1 VKSADI
7 RQRFLGHFEAN
18 GHHVVPSLPLPYEDP
33 NLLFVVAG
41 MVQFVPYFVG
51 QSPAP
56 WPRAT
61 SIQKCIRTL
70 DIEEVGKTTRHGT
83 FFQMNGNFS
92 FGDYFKD
99 VAIRLAWDLS
109 TKSVAD
115 GGFGLDGDRIWAT
128 VFFNDDEAVD
138 IWHKQIGLP
147 LERIVRK
154 GMDDNF
160 WSMGIPGPC
169 GPCSELYYDRG
180 PDYGVEGGP
189 DKDEDRYMEYWNL
202 VFMQNERGP
211 STGPGKSDFEVLGEL
226 PAKNIDTG
234 MGMERVATLLQGVD
248 NLYEIDQTRPILQ
261 RAADLSGKTYGAHSG
276 HAAFES
282 HPDDVRLRVIADHVR
297 SALMLIG
304 DGVIPS
310 NEGRGYVL
318 RRILRR
324 AIRAMRLLGYDDPAL
339 PELFPV
345 ARDCMSPSYPELAT
359 DFGRISTY
367 AYAEEDAFRN
377 TLRAGTTIFDTA
389 VRETKAAGG
398 TQLSGAQAFQLHD
411 TYGFP
416 IDLTLEMATE
426 YGISVDEAGFRRLMQ
441 QQRED
446 SQRDKKEKKIGHVDL
461 SLYRSAL
468 EGGPSQFTGYTEIS
482 REATITALLGAD
494 GLLPAAHEG
503 DEVEVVL
510 DVTPFYAEGGG
521 QLADWGR
528 LSVNANGRTAELT
541 VADVQQPLP
550 GLIAHRATVL
560 SGEVR
565 PGDVILA
572 SVDVGRRAAVSR
584 SHSATHLLHAGLRK
598 ALGDSAAQAGSLN
611 APGRLRFDFTTPS
624 AVPPSVLGDVEDEI
638 NEVLL
643 RDLEVRWFVTDQ
655 DEARRIGAIAMFGE
669 KYGEQVR
676 IVEIGDYSRE
686 LCGGTH
692 VPRSSVIG
700 MVKLLSEASIGS
712 GTRRVEA
719 LVGLDAFRYLAREH
733 VLVQSLA
740 GEFKAPPDQ
749 LPERIGTVLERLKNA
764 ERELDKLRVAQVLS
778 SAASLAASAEDVG
791 GVQLVAAAAPRGVDG
806 NDLRSLGLDVRSRLR
821 TSDPGVVVLASAKD
835 DGGVTFVVAVN
846 DPGRAAGLSAG
857 DIVKREFAP
866 ALNARGGGKPDLAQ
880 GAGGD
885 AAKLDAAFA
894 AVRAVLSS
902 R

>member
-1 VKSADI
+1 MRSDEI
-7 RQRFLGHFEAN
+7 RRRFLGHFEAN
-18 GHHVVPSLPLPYEDP
+18 GHHVVPSAPLPFEDP
-33 NLLFVVAG
+33 NLLFINAG

-51 QSPAP
+51 QQAPP

-61 SIQKCIRTL
+61 SIQKCIRTQ

-92 FGDYFKD
+92 FGDYFKSGA
-99 VAIRLAWDLS
+99 VQLAWDLS
-109 TKSVAD
+109 TKSIDD

-128 VFFNDDEAVD
+128 VYLDDDEAID
-138 IWHKQIGLP
+138 IWHNQIGLP
-147 LERIVRK
+147 LERIVRR

-180 PDYGVEGGP
+180 PDYGKEGGP
-189 DKDEDRYMEYWNL
+189 EVDEDRYMEFWNL

-211 STGPGKSDFEVLGEL
+211 NVGPGKSDFEVLGEL
-226 PAKNIDTG
+226 PKKNIDTG

-248 NLYEIDQTRPILQ
+248 NLYEIDQTRPILA
-261 RAADLSGKTYGAHSG
+261 RAAELAGKEYGARSG
-276 HAAFES
+276 HAAYES
-282 HPDDVRLRVIADHVR
+282 HPDDVALRVIADHVR

-304 DGVIPS
+304 DGVTPG

-324 AIRAMRLLGYDDPAL
+324 AVRSMRQLGYDEPSF
-339 PELFPV
+339 PQLFPV
-345 ARDCMSPSYPELAT
+345 ARDCMAPSYPELAS
-359 DFGRISTY
+359 DFERISTY
-367 AYAEEDAFRN
+367 AYAEEEAFRH
-377 TLRAGTTIFDTA
+377 TLRAGTTILDTA
-389 VRETKAAGG
+389 VTDTKRSGESR
-398 TQLSGAQAFQLHD
+398 LSGDKAFQLHD

-416 IDLTLEMATE
+416 IELTLEMAAE
-426 YGISVDEAGFRRLMQ
+426 QGIEVDEDGFRRLMAE
-441 QQRED
+441 QRAMAKAD
-446 SQRDKKEKKIGHVDL
+446 AQSKKTGHLDL

-468 EGGPSQFTGYTEIS
+468 ESGTVEFTGYTEIA
-482 REATITALLGAD
+482 REASITALIGAS

-510 DVTPFYAEGGG
+510 DATPFYAEGGG

-528 LSVNANGRTAELT
+528 LLVNTGDREAELI
-541 VADVQQPLP
+541 VVDVQQPLP

-565 PGDVILA
+565 PGDLA
-572 SVDVGRRAAVSR
+572 LARVDIERRASVSR
-584 SHSATHLLHAGLRK
+584 SHSATHLLHAGLRR

-611 APGRLRFDFTTPS
+611 APGRLRFDFKTPS
-624 AVPPSVLGDVEDEI
+624 AVPPSLLGEVEDEI

-655 DEARRIGAIAMFGE
+655 DEARRLGAIAMFGE
-669 KYGEQVR
+669 KYGDRVR

-700 MVKLLSEASIGS
+700 TVKLLGEASIGS
-712 GTRRVEA
+712 GVRRVEA

-740 GEFKAPPDQ
+740 NEFKAQPDE
-749 LPERIGTVLERLKNA
+749 LPERINGVLDKLKAA
-764 ERELDKLRVAQVLS
+764 ERELSKLRVGQVL
-778 SAASLAASAEDVG
+778 ASGATLAGAAEDVN
-791 GVQLVAAAAPRGVDG
+791 GVQLVAAEAPPGVGG
-806 NDLRSLGLDVRSRLR
+806 NDLRSLVLDVRGRLR
-821 TSDPGVVVLASAKD
+821 HGDPAVVLLASPA
-835 DGGVTFVVAVN
+835 DGGGVAFVASVN
-846 DPGRAAGLSAG
+846 DAGQAVGLAAGELVRA
-857 DIVKREFAP
+857 FAP
-866 ALNARGGGKPDLAQ
+866 VLGARGGGKADLAQ

-885 AAKLDAAFA
+885 PSKLLEALA
-894 AVRAVLSS
+894 AVREAISQ

>member
-1 VKSADI
+1 MKSDEI
-7 RQRFLGHFEAN
+7 RRRFLGHFEAN
-18 GHHVVPSLPLPYEDP
+18 GHSVVPSAPLPFEDP
-33 NLLFVVAG
+33 NLLFVNAG

-51 QSPAP
+51 QQAPP

-61 SIQKCIRTL
+61 SIQKCIRTQ
-70 DIEEVGKTTRHGT
+70 DIDEVGKTTRHGT

-99 VAIRLAWDLS
+99 VAIQLAWDLS
-109 TKSVAD
+109 TSSLDD

-128 VFFNDDEAVD
+128 VYLDDDEAID

-147 LERIVRK
+147 LERIVRR

-160 WSMGIPGPC
+160 WSMSIPGPC

-180 PDYGVEGGP
+180 PDYGKEGGP
-189 DKDEDRYMEYWNL
+189 EVDEDRYMEFWNL

-211 STGPGKSDFEVLGEL
+211 NRGGGKSDFEILGEL
-226 PAKNIDTG
+226 PKKNIDTG

-248 NLYEIDQTRPILQ
+248 NLYEIDQTRPVLQ
-261 RAADLSGKTYGAHSG
+261 RAAELAGKTYGAHSG
-276 HAAFES
+276 HAAYES
-282 HPDDVRLRVIADHVR
+282 HPDDVRLRVVADHVR

-304 DGVIPS
+304 DGVVPG
-310 NEGRGYVL
+310 NDGREYVL

-324 AIRAMRLLGYDDPAL
+324 VVRAMRLLGYDDPSF

-345 ARDCMSPSYPELAT
+345 ARDCMAPSYPALAT
-359 DFGRISTY
+359 DFERISAY
-367 AYAEEDAFRN
+367 AYNEESAFRR
-377 TLRAGTTIFDTA
+377 TLRAGTTILDVA
-389 VRETKAAGG
+389 VDATKQSGG
-398 TQLSGAQAFQLHD
+398 TQLSGAKAFQLHD

-416 IDLTLEMATE
+416 IELTLEMAAE
-426 YGISVDEAGFRRLMQ
+426 QGIEVDEDGFRRLMTE
-441 QQRED
+441 QRLRAKQD
-446 SQRDKKEKKIGHVDL
+446 AQAKKTGHLDL
-461 SLYRSAL
+461 SVYRSAL
-468 EGGPSQFTGYTEIS
+468 EQGTVEFTGYTEVS
-482 REATITALLGAD
+482 REATVTALIGSD

-503 DEVEVVL
+503 DEVEIVL
-510 DVTPFYAEGGG
+510 DTTPFYAEGGG

-528 LSVNANGRTAELT
+528 IHVNTGDRAAELT
-541 VADVQQPLP
+541 VLDVQQPVP

-565 PGDVILA
+565 PGDHVLA
-572 SVDVGRRAAVSR
+572 SVDIARRASVSR
-584 SHSATHLLHAGLRK
+584 SHSATHLLHAGLRR

-624 AVPPSVLGDVEDEI
+624 AVPQSVLGDVEDEI

-655 DEARRIGAIAMFGE
+655 DEARRLGAIAMFGE
-669 KYGEQVR
+669 KYGDRVR

-700 MVKLLSEASIGS
+700 MVKLLGEASIGS
-712 GTRRVEA
+712 GVRRVEA
-719 LVGLDAFRYLAREH
+719 LVGLDAFQYLAREH

-740 GEFKAPPDQ
+740 TEFKARPEE
-749 LPERIGTVLERLKNA
+749 LPERINGVLDQLKTA
-764 ERELDKLRVAQVLS
+764 ERELAKLRVGQVLA
-778 SAASLAASAEDVG
+778 SAGSLAAGAEQLGDVQVVLAEAPA
-791 GVQLVAAAAPRGVDG
+791 GVGG
-806 NDLRSLGLDVRSRLR
+806 NDLRSLVLDVRGRLR
-821 TSDPGVVVLASAKD
+821 SGDAAVVLLASPA
-835 DGGVTFVVAVN
+835 DGGGAAFVAAVN
-846 DPGRAAGLSAG
+846 DAGQSAGLAAGDL
-857 DIVKREFAP
+857 VRTFAP
-866 ALNARGGGKPDLAQ
+866 ALGARGGGKADLAQ

-885 AAKLDAAFA
+885 ATKLAEAFA
-894 AVRAVLSS
+894 AVRAAIAS